1 MREGGTVC
9 VETYARLHF
18 GVLDLR
24 GSEGRWFGGIGAA
37 ASAPSL
43 WLSASRADALT
54 IEGDDADRAAAFAR
68 QFLDYHHV
76 SHGAFIQVHRA
87 LPPHAGLGSGTQ
99 LALAIGR
106 ALADLYDL
114 DARPAALAHAM
125 NSDRRSVP
133 GHLLA
138 AVSLSK
144 EVDAPEAAN
153 AVLSSPGCRF
163 PTHGAVSSSCRRD
176 RRASAA
182 PMKPTRS
189 RVFRSRQSRTF
200 ITCHIWCS

>member
-54 IEGDDADRAAAFAR
+54 IDGDDADRAAAFAR

-87 LPPHAGLGSGTQ
+87 LPPQAGM
-99 LALAIGR
+99 GR
-106 ALADLYDL
+106 ARNWLS
-114 DARPAALAHAM
+114 P
-125 NSDRRSVP
+125 SVGRWP
-133 GHLLA
+133 ISTTSMRGRL
-138 AVSLSK
+138 
-144 EVDAPEAAN
+144 
-153 AVLSSPGCRF
+153 
-163 PTHGAVSSSCRRD
+163 
-176 RRASAA
+176 
-182 PMKPTRS
+182 RS
-189 RVFRSRQSRTF
+189 RTR
-200 ITCHIWCS
+200 